1 MKLLL
6 TGSPGTGKTTIA
18 KRLAKKLGC
27 FVVNERDLALEKGI
41 GKWDHAD
48 SELVIPLGALKKAAS
63 AELKKHKNIIL
74 EGHILCEVKL
84 PVDAVILL
92 RTHPELLEARLGGR
106 GYAAE
111 KVQDNVFC
119 EGIDYCKKHALRNY
133 GSKRIIEV
141 RNEKGIKETLSNILE
156 ELRRREIIGQ

>member
-1 MKLLL
+1 MKLIL

-18 KRLAKKLGC
+18 KRLAKKLDC
-27 FVVNERDLALEKGI
+27 VVVNEKDLALEKGI

-63 AELKKHKNIIL
+63 AELKKHKKIIL

-92 RTHPELLEARLGGR
+92 RAHPELLEARLDHR
-106 GYAAE
+106 GYKAE
-111 KVQDNVFC
+111 KIQDNVFC
-119 EGIDYCKKHALRNY
+119 EGIDYCKKHALRKY
-133 GSKRIIEV
+133 GLKRIIEV
-141 RNEKGIKETLSNILE
+141 RNEKGIKETLSNILK
-156 ELRRREIIGQ
+156 ELKERKIIE